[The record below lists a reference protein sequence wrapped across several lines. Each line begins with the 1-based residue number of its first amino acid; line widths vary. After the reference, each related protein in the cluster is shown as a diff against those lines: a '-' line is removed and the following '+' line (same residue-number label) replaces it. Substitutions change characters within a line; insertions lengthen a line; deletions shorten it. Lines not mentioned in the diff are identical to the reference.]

1 MFKRLVYQV
10 MRYYCRFVVRIFFG
24 KVEIIGKGN
33 IPKDQPVIYS
43 SNHQNA
49 FMDALIIGGL
59 SPKTTYSVTRSD
71 VFKKKYEWF
80 MDAINMIPI
89 YRIRDGFSQL
99 AKNEETFRK
108 INRCLSQGHALTIFS
123 EGNHGNDFFLR
134 SLSKGSSRMALEAQE
149 KMDHLDLQIIP
160 IGLNYFHHQRPLH
173 KISIVYGQPIFVKD
187 FIPLYL
193 EQKAKGVNQMKK
205 AIERGMRACL
215 LIPQESSAY
224 LEERDR
230 INRHNESRP
239 FEQLRKGIPLGEGLK
254 SLGKPNKILYRVGKC
269 LGIFNFGPLWLLQA
283 ILSGIKDIVFY
294 GSMKWALAM
303 FIFPI
308 WFLLV
313 LGVSSLLFD
322 VQVGLIITLLFILM
336 LYLRQYL
343 IKWSNLP
350 H

>member
-1 MFKRLVYQV
+1 MVKRLVYQMV
-10 MRYYCRFVVRIFFG
+10 RYYCRFLVRVFFG
-24 KVEIIGKGN
+24 KVEIIGQEN

-59 SPKTTYSVTRSD
+59 SPKITYSVTRSD
-71 VFKKKYEWF
+71 VFKKQFEWF

-108 INRCLSQGHALTIFS
+108 IDMCLSQGHALTIFS
-123 EGNHGNDFFLR
+123 EGNHGNNFFLR
-134 SLSKGSSRMALEAQE
+134 SLSKGSARMALEAQE
-149 KMDHLDLQIIP
+149 KMGHLELQIIP
-160 IGLNYFHHQRPLH
+160 VGLNYFHHQRPLH
-173 KISIVYGQPIFVKD
+173 KISIVYGQPISVKD

-193 EQKAKGVNQMKK
+193 EQKAKGVNQMKET
-205 AIERGMRACL
+205 IDQGMRNCL
-215 LIPQESSAY
+215 LIPTESPAY
-224 LEERDR
+224 QAQQDL
-230 INRHNESRP
+230 INRNNESWP
-239 FEQLRKGIPLGEGLK
+239 FEQLREGIALGEGLK
-254 SLGKPNKILYRVGKC
+254 TLGKPNKFLYKLGKC
-269 LGIFNFGPLWLLQA
+269 LGIFNFGPLWLLQS

-294 GSMKWALAM
+294 GSMKWAMAM

-313 LGVSSLLFD
+313 LGIGSLLID
-322 VQVGLIITLLFILM
+322 IQGGLMIVLISILM
-336 LYLRQYL
+336 LFLRQYL
-343 IKWSNLP
+343 IKWSNMP

>member
-1 MFKRLVYQV
+1 MVKRLVYQMV
-10 MRYYCRFVVRIFFG
+10 RYYCRFLVRVFFG
-24 KVEIIGKGN
+24 KVEIIGQEN

-59 SPKTTYSVTRSD
+59 SPKITYSVTRSD
-71 VFKKKYEWF
+71 VFKKQFEWF

-108 INRCLSQGHALTIFS
+108 IDMCLSQGHALTIFS
-123 EGNHGNDFFLR
+123 EGNHGNNFFLR
-134 SLSKGSSRMALEAQE
+134 SLSKGSARMALEAQE
-149 KMDHLDLQIIP
+149 KMGHLELQIIP
-160 IGLNYFHHQRPLH
+160 VGLNYFHHQRPLH
-173 KISIVYGQPIFVKD
+173 KISIVYGQPISVKD

-193 EQKAKGVNQMKK
+193 EQKAKGVNQMKET
-205 AIERGMRACL
+205 IDQGMRNCL
-215 LIPQESSAY
+215 LIPTESPAY
-224 LEERDR
+224 QAQQDL
-230 INRHNESRP
+230 INRNNESWP
-239 FEQLRKGIPLGEGLK
+239 FEQLREGIALGEGLK
-254 SLGKPNKILYRVGKC
+254 TLGKPNKFLYKLGKC
-269 LGIFNFGPLWLLQA
+269 LGIFNFGPLWLLQS

-313 LGVSSLLFD
+313 LGVGSLLID
-322 VQVGLIITLLFILM
+322 IQAGLMIALMSILM

-343 IKWSNLP
+343 IKWSNMP

>member
-1 MFKRLVYQV
+1 MVKRLVYQ
-10 MRYYCRFVVRIFFG
+10 MLRYYCRFLVRAFFG
-24 KVEIIGKGN
+24 KVEIIGQEN

-59 SPKTTYSVTRSD
+59 SPKITYSVTRSD

-108 INRCLSQGHALTIFS
+108 INRYLSQGHALTIFS

-160 IGLNYFHHQRPLH
+160 VGLNYFHHQRPLH
-173 KISIVYGQPIFVKD
+173 KISIVYGQPISVKD

-193 EQKAKGVNQMKK
+193 EQKAKGVNQMKET
-205 AIERGMRACL
+205 IERGMRTCL
-215 LIPQESSAY
+215 LIPQESPTY

-230 INRHNESRP
+230 INRHNESRS
-239 FEQLRKGIPLGEGLK
+239 FEQLREGIPLGEGLK
-254 SLGKPNKILYRVGKC
+254 SLGKPNKFLYGIGKC
-269 LGIFNFGPLWLLQA
+269 LGIFNFGPLWLLQS

-313 LGVSSLLFD
+313 LWVGSLLID
-322 VQVGLIITLLFILM
+322 IQAGLMIALMSILM

-343 IKWSNLP
+343 IKWSNMP